1 GKEIRMFD
9 VDRGRDGDIN
19 YAVVCDGRTHFVCR
33 RSLHVPHRMYMEN
46 THCDGKACK
55 ESSSEVLDISQ
66 LSSESQ
72 SHLELWSRVPQGMVL
87 VTQDVREYGRATA
100 RCYSSGDRVVPKQ
113 LDSGVLL
120 ADGEGT
126 TFVRHEYGFV
136 FSEYDVIHYVR
147 NQNGKAVEH
156 LVGREGRKR
165 TEKKLTKLRRSEHR
179 SEVSFEVTYLN
190 ELMRELMQ
198 LHRTPEV
205 QAEIENVK
213 ELLRLAS
220 SLSVEASIE
229 AAEGNEQIAR
239 ELASSR
245 AREIGAGLEQI
256 RERLMLEQ
264 KVREEV
270 RKELNDRYDN

>member
-1 GKEIRMFD
+1 MSGKEIRMFN

-33 RSLHVPHRMYMEN
+33 GGLHVPSRSYMGN
-46 THCDGKACK
+46 THCDGRVCK
-55 ESSSEVLDISQ
+55 GSGSEVLDISL
-66 LSSESQ
+66 LSSENQ
-72 SHLELWSRVPQGMVL
+72 SRLGLWSRVPQGMVL
-87 VTQDVREYGRATA
+87 VTQNILPEYGRATT

-126 TFVRHEYGFV
+126 TFVRHEYGF
-136 FSEYDVIHYVR
+136 SECNVIHYVR
-147 NQNGKAVEH
+147 NHNGTAVEH
-156 LVGREGRKR
+156 SAGKEGRKR
-165 TEKKLTKLRRSEHR
+165 TEKKLAKLRRGERR

-239 ELASSR
+239 ELANSR

-270 RKELNDRYDN
+270 RKELDY